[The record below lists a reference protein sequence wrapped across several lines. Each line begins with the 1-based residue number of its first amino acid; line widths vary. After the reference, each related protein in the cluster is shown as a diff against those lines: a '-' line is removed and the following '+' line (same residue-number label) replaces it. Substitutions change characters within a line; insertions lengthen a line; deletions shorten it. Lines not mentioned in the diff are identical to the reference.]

1 MNRNNNNSNN
11 NKKEKKASVFFETIA
26 SVRRVVTVVQ
36 GGRIFSFSV
45 LAIIGNKKGVYGIGQ
60 GKALDITS
68 AKRKAVS
75 AARKN
80 LVKVGLRSGRTV
92 HHSVNGKFGA
102 TQVVIRPAA
111 PGTGIVAGGAV
122 RSLLESIGVQDV
134 VTKIIG
140 SSNTHTVLLAATD
153 ALAKTHSLR
162 TIAQLRSKSVK
173 DLLANISQKNSEEEY
188 SEKEE
193 EVSA

>member
-1 MNRNNNNSNN
+1 MNR
-11 NKKEKKASVFFETIA
+11 NKKEKKSSVFFETIA

-60 GKALDITS
+60 GKALDVTS
-68 AKRKAVS
+68 AKRKAVA

-80 LVKVGLRSGRTV
+80 LVKVSLRSGRTV
-92 HHSVNGKFGA
+92 HHSVCGKFGA
-102 TQVVIRPAA
+102 TEVIIRPAS
-111 PGTGIVAGGAV
+111 PGTGVVAGGAV
-122 RSLLESIGVQDV
+122 RALLEAIGVQDV

-140 SSNTHTVLLAATD
+140 SSNTHTALLATTD

-162 TIAQLRSKSVK
+162 AIAQLRSKTVK
-173 DLLANISQKNSEEEY
+173 ELVANIKNNKNVDEE
-188 SEKEE
+188 SAEKDDDEA
-193 EVSA
+193 SA

>member
-1 MNRNNNNSNN
+1 MNR
-11 NKKEKKASVFFETIA
+11 NKKEKKSAVFFETIA

-68 AKRKAVS
+68 AKRKAIAS
-75 AARKN
+75 ARKN
-80 LVKVGLRSGRTV
+80 LVKVSLRSGRTV

-102 TQVVIRPAA
+102 TEVVIRPAS
-111 PGTGIVAGGAV
+111 PGTGVVAGGAV
-122 RSLLESIGVQDV
+122 RALLESIGVQDV

-140 SSNTHTVLLAATD
+140 SSNTYTALLATTD

-162 TIAQLRSKSVK
+162 TIAQLRSKTVK
-173 DLLANISQKNSEEEY
+173 EVLANIKNPKAVDEEY
-188 SEKEE
+188 SEKDEDE
-193 EVSA
+193 ASA